1 MKESEFIEGQ
11 MRAARYA
18 EVSDRTIRR
27 WLKAGM
33 QRTENGLYI
42 KTELD
47 RHKNRPGKKGE
58 AGKGTQKEK
67 STTVRLSEKRQLCT
81 EIDSAVGILKK
92 IKARLMGLPEQAET
106 ER

>member
-42 KTELD
+42 IKTTHYSQYTKALYI
-47 RHKNRPGKKGE
+47 
-58 AGKGTQKEK
+58 
-67 STTVRLSEKRQLCT
+67 
-81 EIDSAVGILKK
+81 EI
-92 IKARLMGLPEQAET
+92 LPYGWT
-106 ER
+106 WMR